1 MEAAQT
7 VSPGHRQPLV
17 DVAHAQSNA
26 LFDVLAL
33 LVAIGDRI
41 DAHSSAR
48 ADDEMHHTL
57 RLAHIAQGRVQE
69 VIDAFDPFI

>member
-41 DAHSSAR
+41 DARSSAR
-48 ADDEMHHTL
+48 ADDELHHTL

-69 VIDAFDPFI
+69 VIDAFDPYI